1 MKQATPISEAGASRF
16 DFAITVSIIAVLTYL
31 LLLSLHRIQSQAEQA
46 ALEADLNSMRWGL
59 RKLWVHSNVK
69 GQALANSEIT
79 NANPLQ
85 LLNER
90 PENYSGEFPKTPSD
104 ARSVWYFDTE
114 AKRLVYVFGDGRQV
128 RYRMAGTSALKRA
141 SQGAMGGIDLV
152 QDDQAEHAMDAR

>member
-1 MKQATPISEAGASRF
+1 MKQAIQIPEAGASRF

-59 RKLWVHSNVK
+59 RELWAHRNVK
-69 GQALANSEIT
+69 GQALANSKIA

-90 PENYSGEFPKTPSD
+90 PENYRGEFPETPPD
-104 ARSVWYFDTE
+104 ARSVWYFDTK

-128 RYRMAGTSALKRA
+128 RYRVAGTSGLKWA
-141 SQGAMGGIDLV
+141 PQGSMGGIDLV
-152 QDDQAEHAMDAR
+152 QDDQAEHVIDAK